1 MLARYFRAKRQ
12 LAKPGALARYDA
24 NATVAVL
31 SVAMKR
37 DLFPWFMEIGFD
49 VDRVKSP
56 IPVPN

>member
-1 MLARYFRAKRQ
+1 
-12 LAKPGALARYDA
+12 
-24 NATVAVL
+24 VAVL